1 MHCVIG
7 VDEAGYGP
15 NLGPLVVTAT
25 SWELPDELSVEDF
38 WEFLHP
44 CVSQNSPSDPDR
56 IHVADSKLV
65 HSSSRGI
72 ANLERSVSV
81 LLESMG
87 VLSSEW
93 HALRSRLEIATPGL
107 SGEPWFDGRSLSLP
121 VLEHDGLEALSG
133 SLTDS
138 LKDAGVRSNGTRTC
152 VLTTREFN
160 RRVADQGSKGV
171 VLSQIS
177 LELVASLWSPEVKT
191 LVICDKHGGRNR
203 YDDFLQEICEGE
215 FIFRIEEGRARSV
228 YRTGRAEFRFQ
239 TKAEQFFP
247 VAVASMISK
256 YLRETA
262 MELFNCYWTERIPG
276 LKPTKGYPEDALRFR
291 RDVEMIR
298 QELGIPDDV
307 FWRNR

>member
-25 SWELPDELSVEDF
+25 SWELPDELSAEAF
-38 WEFLHP
+38 WKILHP
-44 CVSQNSPSDPDR
+44 CVSQNSTSDPNR

-72 ANLERSVSV
+72 ANLERSVRV
-81 LLESMG
+81 LLEAMG

-93 HALRSRLEIATPGL
+93 HELRSCLESTTPEL

-121 VLEHDGLEALSG
+121 VLEHDSLETLSG
-133 SLTDS
+133 SLSDA
-138 LKDAGVRSNGTRTC
+138 LQAAGVRSNGTRTC
-152 VLTTREFN
+152 VLTTRDFN
-160 RRVADQGSKGV
+160 RRVADHGSKGV
-171 VLSQIS
+171 VLSRIS
-177 LELVASLWSPEVKT
+177 LELVASLWSPDVKT

-203 YDDFLQEICEGE
+203 YDDFLQEICAGE

-228 YRTGRAEFRFQ
+228 YRTGQAEFRFQ

-262 MELFNCYWTERIPG
+262 MELFNRYWTEQIPG
-276 LKPTKGYPEDALRFR
+276 LRPTKGYPEDALRFR